1 MAFFMKRKRA
11 QFTKVFCITLLLKYN
26 TTIQEKGQY
35 AEVLVSSS
43 SGASFGSSLAS
54 ENKTNA
60 ASLGSR
66 LAHKSSYEYYKL

>member
-26 TTIQEKGQY
+26 TTIQEKRQY
-35 AEVLVSSS
+35 AEVLVSS